1 MNSKTISIE
10 TPYSPKEL
18 VEKLRAITITD
29 FDHLHNS
36 THAVYYGDIK
46 SHSFDIK
53 NVRYSP
59 MSSIPS
65 IEGDIQEGVN
75 HSIVKIIFNIEERYT
90 MTKKMYYATLIP
102 LGIIFL
108 LLGLLVFSGTEYQ
121 MQGIISSS
129 VFLICAFLI
138 VAFVKMTL
146 VNAKKRE
153 IKEFISRVD
162 GKIITEIDN

>member
-1 MNSKTISIE
+1 MNSKKISIE

-29 FDHLHNS
+29 FDHLHHS

-53 NVRYSP
+53 NIRYSP
-59 MSSIPS
+59 MSSIPN
-65 IEGDIQEGVN
+65 IEGDIQEGIN
-75 HSIVKIIFNIEERYT
+75 HSIVKITFNIEERYA

-129 VFLICAFLI
+129 VFIISAFLI
-138 VAFVKMTL
+138 VAFVKMSL
-146 VNAKKRE
+146 VSAKKKE
-153 IKEFISRVD
+153 IKDFVSRVN
-162 GKIITEIDN
+162 GRIISE

>member
-1 MNSKTISIE
+1 MNAKTISIE
-10 TPYSPKEL
+10 TPYSPKDL

-29 FDHLHNS
+29 FDQLHNS
-36 THAVYYGDIK
+36 THAVYYGEIK

-65 IEGDIQEGVN
+65 IEGDIEEGVN
-75 HSIVKIIFNIEERYT
+75 HSIVKIKFDIKERYA

-129 VFLICAFLI
+129 VFIVCAFLI
-138 VAFVKMTL
+138 VAFVKMSL

-153 IKEFISRVD
+153 IKDFVSKID
-162 GKIITEIDN
+162 GKIVSE